1 MENYN
6 IGGWFNRVYYSWHD
20 GLIWP
25 TVYTIKQNKWK
36 SKKRREE
43 NLKIIEKV
51 NGSVQLCPKCDGYGF
66 PNNLFYDCCI
76 YCNGKGLVDWISKIR

>member
-36 SKKRREE
+36 SKRRREE

-66 PNNLFYDCCI
+66 PNHLFYLF
-76 YCNGKGLVDWISKIR
+76 YSRLKSAYRPHKKHSQ